1 MMTTAIEKMFKESF
15 KKEWYE
21 TYWVFDLHGT
31 IVKRTYKDKNAPIE
45 YYPFADMV
53 LRLLTQ
59 RDDIKLI
66 LWTST
71 FPSEIDR
78 YLMQFEA
85 DFIHFDHVNSNPHI
99 SSRNGNFG
107 YYDEK
112 FYFNLLFDDK
122 AGFDPKVEWEKIYKL
137 MILYQKFNNL
147 PDKNWSTKY

>member
-1 MMTTAIEKMFKESF
+1 MTTAITRMFADSF

-31 IVKRTYKDKNAPIE
+31 IVKRTYKDKNAPIV
-45 YYPFADMV
+45 YYPYADMV
-53 LRLLTQ
+53 LRLLSK

-66 LWTST
+66 LWTSS
-71 FPSEIDR
+71 FQADIDKH
-78 YLMQFEA
+78 LMLFEV
-85 DFIHFDHVNSNPHI
+85 DFIHFDHVNANPHI

-122 AGFDPKVEWEKIYKL
+122 AGFEPEVEWEQIYNL
-137 MILYQKFNNL
+137 MDRYRRINYL
-147 PDKNWSTKY
+147 PDKNWTTKY